1 MLFKTTYR
9 NKEIT
14 KQINHLVGNPF
25 SLWQILKLKG
35 IGSKRLIIDETS
47 PNLNSILNK
56 VGDINYG
63 NIELRPKGI
72 LIHITKGLERF
83 VWGIPYFKLVIYKTN
98 GLSIHADGMF
108 IHFRKNKTFN
118 ESKPFFNKLLE
129 QKIKFDEQYNF
140 HAF

>member
-9 NKEIT
+9 DKEIT
-14 KQINHLVGNPF
+14 KQINHLVGNSF
-25 SLWQILKLKG
+25 SLWKILKLKG

-108 IHFRKNKTFN
+108 IYFRKNKTFN